1 MRQTYKLNEMK
12 TIVSILLL
20 TSLAVQATAREPM
33 IDRAHMKCLYR
44 YVYTFDT
51 LKNELRDDLLIL
63 QIGKEVSK
71 CYSYYTFQCDSLR
84 RTPDGAKVW
93 SELFRRAIE
102 KDGIYGDFPH
112 VRMSTYVYKNYP
124 TGQMTIIDRISSQGY
139 CYVDSLHTQTWT
151 MGDSTREM
159 LGYTCQQATA
169 DFRGRRWTAW
179 FATDIPVSDGPWK
192 LGGLPGLILEA
203 YDEGQQHVFTAV
215 GLERVKDEPIIFN
228 QKDGH
233 NRRFEPTNRLDFL
246 RMERRF
252 LMDSNS
258 FIQMETG
265 IDLLGDEPN
274 QVMRYDLL
282 ERDYSMCKR

>member
-20 TSLAVQATAREPM
+20 ASLAIQATAREPVL
-33 IDRAHMKCLYR
+33 DRAHMKCLYR

-71 CYSYYTFQCDSLR
+71 CYSYYTFQCDSLQ

-124 TGQMTIIDRISSQGY
+124 TGQMTITDRISSQDY

-151 MGDSTREM
+151 MGDSTREV

-179 FATDIPVSDGPWK
+179 FATDIPISDGPWK

-203 YDEGQQHVFTAV
+203 YDEEQQHVFTAV

-228 QKDGH
+228 RPFRGNH
-233 NRRFEPTNRLDFL
+233 RFEQTNRLDFL

-282 ERDYSMCKR
+282 ERDY

>member
-20 TSLAVQATAREPM
+20 ASLAVQATAREPV

-63 QIGKEVSK
+63 QIGKDVSK
-71 CYSYYTFQCDSLR
+71 CYSYYTFQSDSLQ

-124 TGQMTIIDRISSQGY
+124 TGQMTITDRISSQGY
-139 CYVDSLHTQTWT
+139 RYVDSLHAQTWT
-151 MGDSTREM
+151 MGDSTRQV

-179 FATDIPVSDGPWK
+179 FAMDIPVSDGPWK

-274 QVMRYDLL
+274 RVMRYDLL
-282 ERDYSMCKR
+282 ERDY

>member
-1 MRQTYKLNEMK
+1 MK
-12 TIVSILLL
+12 IVVYLLLL

-44 YVYTFDT
+44 YIYTFDT

-93 SELFRRAIE
+93 SELFRRATE

-124 TGQMTIIDRISSQGY
+124 TGQMTITDRISLQDY

-151 MGDSTREM
+151 MGDSTREV

-203 YDEGQQHVFTAV
+203 YDEGKQHVFTAV
-215 GLERVKDEPIIFN
+215 GLERVKDELIIFN
-228 QKDGH
+228 RPFGGNHRYEQ
-233 NRRFEPTNRLDFL
+233 TNRLEFL

-265 IDLLGDEPN
+265 IDLFGDEPN
-274 QVMRYDLL
+274 RVMRYDLL
-282 ERDYSMCKR
+282 ERDY

>member
-1 MRQTYKLNEMK
+1 
-12 TIVSILLL
+12 
-20 TSLAVQATAREPM
+20 M

-124 TGQMTIIDRISSQGY
+124 TRQMTITDRISSQGY
-139 CYVDSLHTQTWT
+139 RYVDSLHAQTWT
-151 MGDSTREM
+151 MGDSTRQV

-228 QKDGH
+228 QQDGR

-282 ERDYSMCKR
+282 ECDY

>member
-1 MRQTYKLNEMK
+1 MK

-20 TSLAVQATAREPM
+20 ASLTVRAAARESVL
-33 IDRAHMKCLYR
+33 DRAHMKCLYR

-124 TGQMTIIDRISSQGY
+124 TGQMTITDRISSQGY
-139 CYVDSLHTQTWT
+139 RYVDSLHAQTWT
-151 MGDSTREM
+151 MGDSTRQV
-159 LGYTCQQATA
+159 LGYICQQATA

-203 YDEGQQHVFTAV
+203 YDEGQQHVFTTV
-215 GLERVKDEPIIFN
+215 GLERVADEPIIFN

-282 ERDYSMCKR
+282 ERDY

>member
-1 MRQTYKLNEMK
+1 MK
-12 TIVSILLL
+12 VILYLLL

-71 CYSYYTFQCDSLR
+71 CYSYYTFQYDSLR

-93 SELFRRAIE
+93 SELFRRATE

-124 TGQMTIIDRISSQGY
+124 TGQMTITDRISSQDY
-139 CYVDSLHTQTWT
+139 RYVDSLHTQTWT
-151 MGDSTREM
+151 MGDSTREV
-159 LGYTCQQATA
+159 LGYMCQQATA

-215 GLERVKDEPIIFN
+215 GLERVKDELIIFN
-228 QKDGH
+228 RPFGGNHRYEQ
-233 NRRFEPTNRLDFL
+233 TNRLEFL

-274 QVMRYDLL
+274 RVMRYDLL
-282 ERDYSMCKR
+282 ERDY

>member
-1 MRQTYKLNEMK
+1 MK
-12 TIVSILLL
+12 IVVYLLL
-20 TSLAVQATAREPM
+20 LASLAVQAAAREPVL
-33 IDRAHMKCLYR
+33 DRAHMKCIYR

-71 CYSYYTFQCDSLR
+71 CYSYYTFQYDSLR

-93 SELFRRAIE
+93 SELFRRATE

-124 TGQMTIIDRISSQGY
+124 TGQMTITDRISSQGY
-139 CYVDSLHTQTWT
+139 RYADSLHAQTRT
-151 MGDSTREM
+151 MGDSTREV
-159 LGYTCQQATA
+159 LGYMCQQATA

-203 YDEGQQHVFTAV
+203 YDDGQQHVFTAV

-258 FIQMETG
+258 FIQIETG

-282 ERDYSMCKR
+282 ERDY

>member
-1 MRQTYKLNEMK
+1 MK

-20 TSLAVQATAREPM
+20 ASLAVQAAAREPM

-124 TGQMTIIDRISSQGY
+124 TGQMTITDRISLQDY
-139 CYVDSLHTQTWT
+139 CYVDSLHAQTWT
-151 MGDSTREM
+151 MGDSTREV

-169 DFRGRRWTAW
+169 DFRGRHWTAW

-203 YDEGQQHVFTAV
+203 YDERQQHVFTAV

-228 QKDGH
+228 RSFKG
-233 NRRFEPTNRLDFL
+233 NRKFEQTNRLGFL

-282 ERDYSMCKR
+282 ERDY

>member
-1 MRQTYKLNEMK
+1 MK
-12 TIVSILLL
+12 VILYLLL
-20 TSLAVQATAREPM
+20 ASLAVQAAAREPVL
-33 IDRAHMKCLYR
+33 DRAYMKCLYR

-71 CYSYYTFQCDSLR
+71 CYSYYTFQYDSLR

-93 SELFRRAIE
+93 SELFRRATE

-124 TGQMTIIDRISSQGY
+124 TGQMTITDRISSQDY
-139 CYVDSLHTQTWT
+139 RYVDSLHTQTWT
-151 MGDSTREM
+151 MGDSTREV

-215 GLERVKDEPIIFN
+215 GLERVKDELIIFN
-228 QKDGH
+228 RPFGGNH
-233 NRRFEPTNRLDFL
+233 RFEQTNRLEFL

-258 FIQMETG
+258 FIQMETD

-274 QVMRYDLL
+274 RVMRYDLL
-282 ERDYSMCKR
+282 ERDY

>member
-1 MRQTYKLNEMK
+1 MK
-12 TIVSILLL
+12 TIHYILLFMA
-20 TSLAVQATAREPM
+20 LAVHASAQKDVL
-33 IDRAHMKCLYR
+33 DRASMKCMYR
-44 YVYTFDT
+44 ATELKDT
-51 LKNELRDDLLIL
+51 LDVAFYEDLLIL
-63 QIGKEVSK
+63 QIGPQVSK
-71 CYSYYTFQCDSLR
+71 CFSYYTFQNDSLR
-84 RTPDGAKVW
+84 QTPEGNRQA
-93 SELFRRAIE
+93 SELFNRALA
-102 KDGIYGDFPH
+102 DFHKHRDRSRFLNSFPRSRT
-112 VRMSTYVYKNYP
+112 VTIVYKNHPAGAITVTDGLREDQVTYRD
-124 TGQMTIIDRISSQGY
+124 TLNAQQ
-139 CYVDSLHTQTWT
+139 WT
-151 MGDSTREM
+151 MTDSTREV

-179 FATDIPVSDGPWK
+179 FTTDIPISDGPWK

-282 ERDYSMCKR
+282 ERDY

>member
-1 MRQTYKLNEMK
+1 MK
-12 TIVSILLL
+12 TTVFLLL
-20 TSLAVQATAREPM
+20 FSAQVVAQHHTRLEPATIEVHYRHTMQRDTVRRLATETDSMILRIGASASQFFSRHTFYYDSLWNDPDGRATAEVLTLEAFRTRDHSKEP
-33 IDRAHMKCLYR
+33 R
-44 YVYTFDT
+44 VGT
-51 LKNELRDDLLIL
+51 
-63 QIGKEVSK
+63 
-71 CYSYYTFQCDSLR
+71 
-84 RTPDGAKVW
+84 
-93 SELFRRAIE
+93 
-102 KDGIYGDFPH
+102 
-112 VRMSTYVYKNYP
+112 TYDYLYKNYP
-124 TGQMTIIDRISSQGY
+124 AGRVTTTNEQFYVACRYDEATPSISWGMAASVRTI
-139 CYVDSLHTQTWT
+139 
-151 MGDSTREM
+151 
-159 LGYTCQQATA
+159 LGHPCRMATA

-282 ERDYSMCKR
+282 ECDY

>member
-1 MRQTYKLNEMK
+1 MK

-124 TGQMTIIDRISSQGY
+124 TGQMTITDRISLQDY

-151 MGDSTREM
+151 MTDSTREV

-192 LGGLPGLILEA
+192 LGGLPGLILKA

-228 QKDGH
+228 QQDGR

-282 ERDYSMCKR
+282 ERDY

>member
-1 MRQTYKLNEMK
+1 MK
-12 TIVSILLL
+12 VILYLLL

-71 CYSYYTFQCDSLR
+71 CYSYYTFQSDSLQ

-93 SELFRRAIE
+93 SELFRRATE

-112 VRMSTYVYKNYP
+112 VRMGTYVYKNYP
-124 TGQMTIIDRISSQGY
+124 TGQMTITDRISSQGY
-139 CYVDSLHTQTWT
+139 RYADSLHAQTWT
-151 MGDSTREM
+151 MGDSTREV

-169 DFRGRRWTAW
+169 NFRGRRWTAW

-215 GLERVKDEPIIFN
+215 GLERVADEPIIFN

-282 ERDYSMCKR
+282 ERDYSMRKQ

>member
-20 TSLAVQATAREPM
+20 ASLAVQATAREPM

-93 SELFRRAIE
+93 SELFRRATE

-124 TGQMTIIDRISSQGY
+124 TGQMTITDRISLQDY

-151 MGDSTREM
+151 MGDSTREV

-179 FATDIPVSDGPWK
+179 FTTDIPISDGPWK
-192 LGGLPGLILEA
+192 LGGLPGLILKA
-203 YDEGQQHVFTAV
+203 YDERQQHVFTAV

-228 QKDGH
+228 QQDGR
-233 NRRFEPTNRLDFL
+233 NRRFEPTNRLEFL

-265 IDLLGDEPN
+265 IDLFGDEPN

-282 ERDYSMCKR
+282 ERDY